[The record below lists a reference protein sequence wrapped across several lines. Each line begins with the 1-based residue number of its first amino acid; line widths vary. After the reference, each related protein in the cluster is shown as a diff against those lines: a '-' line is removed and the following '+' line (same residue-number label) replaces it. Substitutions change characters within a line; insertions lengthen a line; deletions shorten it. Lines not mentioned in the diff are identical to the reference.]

1 MKRRYGVKVAW
12 LKQKPRPTRTDEW
25 VWDDSSYRES
35 ILNETL
41 SAVLNFVRD
50 VYSQYPATDPD
61 VHTSYVIGDSWKTNM
76 QSDIVVYVIAKV
88 TNRKN
93 GANWMLIE
101 ASELMALINSIK

>member
-1 MKRRYGVKVAW
+1 
-12 LKQKPRPTRTDEW
+12 
-25 VWDDSSYRES
+25 
-35 ILNETL
+35 
-41 SAVLNFVRD
+41 
-50 VYSQYPATDPD
+50 
-61 VHTSYVIGDSWKTNM
+61 M